1 MVRSETIFGNWK
13 PFKLMKNAFPLPYNL
28 FLFSKYFNFCLDFLV
43 IKKNALIK
51 TIRLTSKFVT
61 SQPGK
66 ETFAMHILPSISK
79 SKGNQTM
86 KFGQLINITWGTFFF
101 KNTHTNCVGD
111 TIPRPFSTKSKFSI
125 SLDQQSKASYS
136 LFLLY
141 AKLRTI
147 NIYWN

>member
-1 MVRSETIFGNWK
+1 
-13 PFKLMKNAFPLPYNL
+13 MKNAFPLPYNL

-43 IKKNALIK
+43 IQKNALIK
-51 TIRLTSKFVT
+51 TIRLISKFVT

-101 KNTHTNCVGD
+101 KKHTQIVLEILFPGPFLQNQNLAYLWTNSLKLHTVCVYCMPSWGL
-111 TIPRPFSTKSKFSI
+111 STYIETK
-125 SLDQQSKASYS
+125 LQSTCFYLIK
-136 LFLLY
+136 LF
-141 AKLRTI
+141 
-147 NIYWN
+147 

>member
-1 MVRSETIFGNWK
+1 
-13 PFKLMKNAFPLPYNL
+13 MKNAFPLPYNL

-86 KFGQLINITWGTFFF
+86 KFGQLINITWGIFFF
-101 KNTHTNCVGD
+101 KKHTQIVLEILFPG
-111 TIPRPFSTKSKFSI
+111 PFLQNQNLAYLWTNSLKLHTVCFYCMPSWGLSKYIETKLQSTCFYLIK
-125 SLDQQSKASYS
+125 
-136 LFLLY
+136 LF
-141 AKLRTI
+141 
-147 NIYWN
+147 